1 MIFVGVN
8 ENSTT
13 FLYTLNRR
21 DKKTFFQKWKK
32 VFLSSL
38 FKACK
43 KIEMSATKK
52 FGFQFQFLVSI
63 YPTNRIFNTKLVKT
77 QLNLNFEANEHT
89 ECVET

>member
-1 MIFVGVN
+1 MYN
-8 ENSTT
+8 NLEM
-13 FLYTLNRR
+13 
-21 DKKTFFQKWKK
+21 
-32 VFLSSL
+32 L
-38 FKACK
+38 F
-43 KIEMSATKK
+43 TKK